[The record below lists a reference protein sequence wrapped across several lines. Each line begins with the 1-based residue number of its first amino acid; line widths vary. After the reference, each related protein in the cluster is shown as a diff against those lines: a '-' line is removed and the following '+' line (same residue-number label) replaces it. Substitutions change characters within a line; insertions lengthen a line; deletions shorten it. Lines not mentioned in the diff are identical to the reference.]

1 MLKLIEFPLLSTN
14 HGKDFIKDIL
24 ISNFV
29 ESKFTILLQIKF
41 MIYEY
46 SYLQDF
52 IRKVFLAIGCPEQDA
67 LLASKVLISADL
79 RGVDS
84 HGTARLS
91 GYVRLYDNGR
101 LNPNPQIKV
110 IHQTPSTAVID
121 GDKGLGLVV
130 APYAMKVAMEK
141 ANNVGSGWVSV
152 QNSNHFG
159 IAGFHAMMAL
169 ENDMIGWAMTNAAP
183 LVTPTFSKEKLLGT
197 NPIAVAVPAEKN
209 PPFVADFASTAVAYG
224 KMEILQ
230 RKGSPA
236 PIGWVQDK
244 DGNPTDDSN
253 AVKNGGALLPLGG
266 DREHGSHKGYGLGA
280 IVDIFSGVLSGANFG
295 PWVPPFAT
303 AGFMAAGEQVGKG
316 TGHFLGAMRIDGFR
330 PAADF
335 KADMDRWIDRFHA
348 ASAVEG
354 QKVLVPG
361 DPEREIEAE
370 RKANGIN
377 LLEPVVN
384 DLKGLADRFGIE
396 FK

>member
-1 MLKLIEFPLLSTN
+1 
-14 HGKDFIKDIL
+14 
-24 ISNFV
+24 
-29 ESKFTILLQIKF
+29 

-52 IRKVFLAIGCPEQDA
+52 IRKVFLAIGCSEADA
-67 LLASKVLISADL
+67 TLASTVLISADL

-101 LNPNPQIKV
+101 LNPTPNIKI
-110 IHQTPSTAVID
+110 IHETPSTAVID
-121 GDKGLGLVV
+121 GDRGLGLVV
-130 APYAMKVAMEK
+130 APKAMEIAMQK
-141 ANNVGSGWVSV
+141 ANNVGSGWISV

-236 PIGWVQDK
+236 PLGWVQDK
-244 DGNPTDDSN
+244 DGNVTDDSN

-316 TGHFLGAMRIDGFR
+316 TGHFLGAIL
-330 PAADF
+330 
-335 KADMDRWIDRFHA
+335 KQIWT
-348 ASAVEG
+348 
-354 QKVLVPG
+354 
-361 DPEREIEAE
+361 
-370 RKANGIN
+370 NG
-377 LLEPVVN
+377 
-384 DLKGLADRFGIE
+384 
-396 FK
+396 

>member
-1 MLKLIEFPLLSTN
+1 MNFQYTKLQEF
-14 HGKDFIKDIL
+14 I
-24 ISNFV
+24 
-29 ESKFTILLQIKF
+29 Q
-41 MIYEY
+41 
-46 SYLQDF
+46 Q
-52 IRKVFLAIGCPEQDA
+52 VFLSIGCSEEDA
-67 LLASKVLISADL
+67 LLASQVLISADL

-84 HGTARLS
+84 HGIARLG

-101 LNPNPQIKV
+101 LNPKPIIKI
-110 IHQTPSTAVID
+110 IHETPSTAVID

-130 APYAMKVAMEK
+130 APKAMEIAMEK
-141 ANNVGSGWVSV
+141 ADKVGSGWISV

-159 IAGFHAMMAL
+159 IAGYHAMKAL
-169 ENDMIGWAMTNAAP
+169 HKDMIGWAMTNAAP

-197 NPIAVAVPAEKN
+197 NPIAVAVPAAEN
-209 PPFVADFASTAVAYG
+209 PPFVADFATTAVAYG

-230 RKGSPA
+230 RKGAPA
-236 PIGWVQDK
+236 PLGWVQDK
-244 DGNPTDDSN
+244 DGNPTDDAN

-303 AGFMAAGEQVGKG
+303 AGFMSAGEQVGKG

-330 PAADF
+330 PADEF
-335 KADMDRWIDRFHA
+335 KADMDKWINRFKA
-348 ASAVEG
+348 APAVEG
-354 QKVLVPG
+354 KNVIIPG
-361 DPEREIEAE
+361 DPERELEAE

-384 DLKGLADRFGIE
+384 DLNALATRFGIK
-396 FK
+396 F

>member
-1 MLKLIEFPLLSTN
+1 
-14 HGKDFIKDIL
+14 
-24 ISNFV
+24 
-29 ESKFTILLQIKF
+29 

-46 SYLQDF
+46 TYLQEF
-52 IRKVFLAIGCPEQDA
+52 IRKVFLAIGCPVADA
-67 LLASKVLISADL
+67 YLASKVLISADL

-91 GYVRLYDNGR
+91 GYIRLFDNGR
-101 LNPNPQIKV
+101 LNPNPQIKI
-110 IHQTPSTAVID
+110 IHETPSTAVID

-130 APYAMKVAMEK
+130 
-141 ANNVGSGWVSV
+141 
-152 QNSNHFG
+152 
-159 IAGFHAMMAL
+159 
-169 ENDMIGWAMTNAAP
+169 DMIGWAMTNAAP

-236 PIGWVQDK
+236 PLGWVQDK
-244 DGNPTDDSN
+244 DGNATDDSN

-303 AGFMAAGEQVGKG
+303 AGFMNAGEQVGKG

-348 ASAVEG
+348 APAIDG
-354 QKVLVPG
+354 KKVLVPG

-377 LLEPVVN
+377 LLEPVMN
-384 DLKGLADRFGIE
+384 DLKTLADRFGIE
-396 FK
+396 FVTA